1 MIGNIEG
8 SQHYIEF
15 DVPKDYY
22 VVGAMACQD
31 EQSVRGLEFTLMKI
45 VIWINYQKGF
55 METFKSPIRQILF

>member
-1 MIGNIEG
+1 VIGNIEG

-45 VIWINYQKGF
+45 VI
-55 METFKSPIRQILF
+55 